1 MWSKAHSLVIFALV
15 GLSSQSV
22 LFELQD
28 ADVSKIRP
36 CKSKDVKSCTVAKV
50 DLDALDDDALTIPE
64 CGDMVEKN
72 LIQESYSRAGFVD
85 AAESVAYENDKCEA
99 VFSFRGGKVF
109 GNVDVFDGRDFV
121 LEPCAAFEGCHVWKE
136 EDTSVFVDG
145 DAAPVPPTERQIFEN
160 RDANALRQ
168 QGIDDPDTI
177 VTFSVKYYY
186 TRQFADVT
194 DDIELYMDQVTAET
208 NQGYINSL
216 IPVRIKIHCIEPA
229 ELDDLN
235 GGSEMLSAFRSY
247 KGTVEELRG
256 GADAAALILGS
267 FAYCGIGY
275 LDSWRTG
282 NTVTAQQKSCAL
294 GYYTMGHELGHN
306 FGCHHDRLVAS
317 GAPYDYGYG
326 SNIVAPYRTCM
337 AYSNGNFNRKANIY
351 SSPVATFQGVI
362 TGSATEDNARVI
374 RENRFGMAAVGDES
388 GTCDWVFSSTA
399 APTTQNPTTTDSP
412 TVNPTTDNP
421 GTTNVPTT
429 NGPGTTNVPTTD
441 GPGTTNV
448 PTTTGPGAGACREM
462 DVEYMG
468 TPASKRTKRARN
480 VKACENRC
488 KKNKRCEYW
497 TWNGKNKALP
507 RKQRK
512 LCKLFKTKE
521 ASFKSDISG
530 VVSGTPALC

>member
-1 MWSKAHSLVIFALV
+1 LVIFALV

-28 ADVSKIRP
+28 GDVSKIKP

-50 DLDALDDDALTIPE
+50 DLDALDDDVVTIPE

-85 AAESVAYENDKCEA
+85 AAKSVAFENDKCEA
-99 VFSFRGGKVF
+99 VFSFRGGKAF

-145 DAAPVPPTERQIFEN
+145 DAVPVPPTERQIFEN

-186 TRQFADVT
+186 TRQFAEVT

-229 ELDDLN
+229 ELDDMN
-235 GGSEMLSAFRSY
+235 GGSAMLTAFQTY
-247 KGTVEELRG
+247 KGTVAELRG
-256 GADAAALILGS
+256 GADAAALILGD

-282 NTVTAQQKSCAL
+282 NTVTAQQKACAL
-294 GYYTMGHELGHN
+294 GYFTMGHELGHN

-337 AYSNGNFNRKANIY
+337 AYRNGDFNRKANIY

-412 TVNPTTDNP
+412 TVPTTTDNP

-429 NGPGTTNVPTTD
+429 TD
-441 GPGTTNV
+441 ISGTTNV
-448 PTTTGPGAGACREM
+448 PTTTDNPGTTDVPTTTGPGTGACREK
-462 DVEYMG
+462 DVEYTG
-468 TPASKRTKRARN
+468 TPAAKKIKRARN
-480 VKACENRC
+480 VRACENRC
-488 KKNKRCEYW
+488 KKNKKCEYW
-497 TWNGKNKALP
+497 TWNGPNKALP
-507 RKQRK
+507 QKQRK
-512 LCKLFKTKE
+512 RCKLFKTLE
-521 ASFKSDISG
+521 GSFKSDISG